1 MSVASLSK
9 ARRRLSARVYALL
22 LCAGALCSGL
32 FTPLL
37 AQERVLVD
45 AVMTE
50 GTNMAAAVSPDGRT
64 LILALQGVLWS
75 LPATGGDARALTP
88 PEMDAQEPVW
98 APDGSRIAFYG
109 FIGDAFAIWS
119 MNPDG
124 TDLTRLANGA
134 SADARYPAFTPDSRQ
149 ILYSSDEDG
158 GYAVWMTDRSSGE
171 RRPLTSARETGYLPP
186 TTPYFSGDG
195 NAVYPT
201 LSPYGNNLA
210 WVIDGPENRLVVRDL
225 NARQGFREVLRAP
238 VLGAPLWAADG
249 NALYI
254 VGIDGRNT
262 YLAYV
267 PLDGLGAT
275 HLVEGGDIFP
285 FRPSLGPDGTLY
297 YTADGQVKTLNPAG
311 EPGRFVPFSAKVT
324 LDRTPYTRRSYDFMD
339 QTPQKALG
347 IIDPIL
353 SPDGSQA
360 AFAALG
366 DLWHADFATGV
377 TRQLTDDV
385 AIDISPSWSPD
396 GERLAWVS
404 DRDGIANIWVMT
416 LSDGSSARVTNVDK
430 PASAPVWSPDGS
442 KIAYLKDEGNSVFVS
457 SVVNVLDLASG
468 DDRVISEPMF
478 GPSTPAWSPD
488 GSKVVVSH
496 RDPGNSR
503 FREGFNTL
511 YVLPA
516 SGTGEKFFVAPVPGK
531 SLGRRQHNRPAW
543 SSQGEMVYR
552 IDGALWSVPM
562 TASGELG
569 EATLIATAGENPSW
583 SADGRKLIFMDG
595 AAIKLFDKSTGETR
609 DLDIQPTW
617 VQVRPSESMTI
628 RAGRMFDGVNDGT
641 TSSVDIVIQNGV
653 IVDIR
658 MAGFSQAV
666 GTFIDASD
674 KFVMPGLIE
683 NHTHQSITQGVMLGE
698 LYLCNA
704 ITTVRETGDDPYH
717 AVERRE
723 AEAAGRRPGPRVF
736 TAGPL
741 NEGTRISYGVSET
754 VESAERVADSLR
766 LSSALKLDMYKS
778 YVRQDYTAQ
787 KQVIELAHASGIPVS
802 SHELYPAVANG
813 IDQMEHLAATS
824 RRGYSLKESRLNI
837 AYQDVI
843 ELTTK
848 SRVIITPTMALS
860 ERGSNLD
867 AQKATLL
874 KIING
879 GGRIVAGTDSPFVSF
894 ADSLHREL
902 EIYVEAGLTTSQALR
917 AATGDAAD
925 ALGAGNQLG
934 KIARGY
940 LADLVILD
948 GNAIE
953 DISQVRAIHTVI
965 KNGAVA
971 CTNPQ

>member
-1 MSVASLSK
+1 MSVASLSQTY
-9 ARRRLSARVYALL
+9 RG
-22 LCAGALCSGL
+22 LCARLLALFLFSGAAGNV
-32 FTPLL
+32 L

-64 LILALQGVLWS
+64 LIIALQGVLWS
-75 LPATGGDARALTP
+75 LPATGGDAQALTP

-109 FIGDAFAIWS
+109 FVGDAFAIWS

-124 TDLTRLANGA
+124 SDLTRLANGA
-134 SADARYPAFTPDSRQ
+134 SADARYPAFTADSRQ

-158 GYAVWMTDRSSGE
+158 GYAVWMTDRNSGE
-171 RRPLTSARETGYLPP
+171 RRPLTSARETGYAAP

-195 NAVYPT
+195 NSVYPT

-210 WVIDGPENRLVVRDL
+210 WVIDGPVNRLVVRDL
-225 NARQGFREVLRAP
+225 NARQGFRELYRAP
-238 VLGAPLWAADG
+238 LLGAPLWSADG

-254 VGIDGRNT
+254 VGIDESET
-262 YLAYV
+262 FLAHV
-267 PLDGLGAT
+267 PLDGIGAN

-311 EPGRFVPFSAKVT
+311 EPGRAVPFSAKVT
-324 LDRTPYTRRSYDFMD
+324 LDRTPYERRTYDFLD
-339 QTPQKALG
+339 QTPKKALG

-366 DLWHADFATGV
+366 DIWHSDLATGV
-377 TRQLTDDV
+377 LNKLTDDV
-385 AIDISPSWSPD
+385 AIDISPTWSPD
-396 GERLAWVS
+396 GERIAWVS
-404 DRDGIANIWVMT
+404 DRGGIANVWLMT
-416 LSDGSSARVTNVDK
+416 LSDGSTTQISNVDK

-457 SVVNVLDLASG
+457 STVNVIDLATASES
-468 DDRVISEPMF
+468 VISEPMF

-488 GSKVVVSH
+488 GSKIVVTH

-503 FREGFNTL
+503 FREGFNEL

-516 SGTGEKFFVAPVPGK
+516 DGVGEKFFVAPVLGK

-543 SSQGEMVYR
+543 SASGEIVYR
-552 IDGALWSVPM
+552 VDGALWSVPM
-562 TASGELG
+562 GNDGSLG
-569 EATLIATAGENPSW
+569 EASIIAGAGENPSW
-583 SADGRKLIFMDG
+583 SADGSKLIYMDG
-595 AAIKLFDKSTGETR
+595 AAIKLYDKASGQTR
-609 DLDIQPTW
+609 DLDIQPEW
-617 VQVRPSESMTI
+617 VQVRPMESLTI
-628 RAGRMFDGVNDGT
+628 RAGRLFDGVNDGT

-653 IVDIR
+653 IVDVR
-658 MAGFSQAV
+658 MAGFSQV
-666 GTFIDASD
+666 SGTFIDASD

-683 NHTHQSITQGVMLGE
+683 NHTHQSINQGVMLGQ

-704 ITTVRETGDDPYH
+704 ITSVRETGDDPYH

-723 AEAAGRRPGPRVF
+723 SEASGRRPGPRVF

-754 VESAERVADSLR
+754 VESEERVADSMR
-766 LSSALKLDMYKS
+766 LSTALKLDMYKS

-787 KQVIELAHASGIPVS
+787 KRVIELAHASGIPVS

-860 ERGSNLD
+860 ERSSDLD

-874 KIING
+874 KIVNG
-879 GGRIVAGTDSPFVSF
+879 GGRIVAGTDSPFVTF

-902 EIYVEAGLTTSQALR
+902 EIYVEAGLSTSQALR
-917 AATGDAAD
+917 SATGDAAD

-953 DISQVRAIHTVI
+953 DITQVRAINTVI

-971 CTNPQ
+971 CTNPQSSADL